1 MKLSNPHAWLQSFRD
16 AHSENLLLA
25 YPNSGEEWDAQAR
38 EWKGGSGAEVASF
51 AREAVRWADSGASL
65 IGGCCRTTP
74 GHIRAVAEALAGRI

>member
-1 MKLSNPHAWLQSFRD
+1 MRKRGN
-16 AHSENLLLA
+16 
-25 YPNSGEEWDAQAR
+25 G
-38 EWKGGSGAEVASF
+38 KGGSGAEVASF